1 MIKMTIGLMP
11 KSKDFDYG
19 KNKEGFLAA
28 SKNLWVRMAMATSY
42 HSSGFWVK
50 QAVLIVSLTSIK

>member
-19 KNKEGFLAA
+19 KNKEGFLAG
-28 SKNLWVRMAMATSY
+28 SKNLWARMTMATSY
-42 HSSGFWVK
+42 HIITITVLGSG
-50 QAVLIVSLTSIK
+50 